1 MFSRMYTLVD
11 TLEASGPYETGKPK
25 SVGIALGM
33 ALALGLL
40 LGTVHTAYGQQ
51 QIGYIDS
58 EYILERMPEYESVQQ
73 QLDRLTGQWE
83 AEIEEQRA
91 QAEELRQEY
100 QARELLYT
108 EAERE
113 KKLQEIEAADR
124 EVEQL
129 RQQYF
134 GQEGE
139 LYSEQQ
145 RLLRPIQERVL
156 EAVEQ
161 VAEAEGFDYV
171 FDKSGEVL
179 FMYAQEQYDLSE
191 RVLEELGI
199 DVDAQQSVGR
209 P

>member
-1 MFSRMYTLVD
+1 MWRSAGVVLGIVLAAGLILRT
-11 TLEASGPYETGKPK
+11 AS
-25 SVGIALGM
+25 
-33 ALALGLL
+33 
-40 LGTVHTAYGQQ
+40 TAHAQQ
-51 QIGYIDS
+51 RIGYIDS
-58 EYILERMPEYESVQQ
+58 EYILEQMPEYEGVQEK
-73 QLDRLTGQWE
+73 LDQLTGQWE
-83 AEIEEQRA
+83 EEIEEKRA
-91 QAEELRQEY
+91 QEEELREEY
-100 QARELLYT
+100 RARELLYT

-113 KKLQEIEAADR
+113 RKQQEIAEAER

-134 GQEGE
+134 GPEGE

-156 EAVEQ
+156 EAVEN

-171 FDKSGEVL
+171 LDKSGEVL
-179 FMYAQEQYDLSE
+179 FMYAREQYDLSD

-199 DVDAQQSVGR
+199 DVDIGQSVGN

>member
-1 MFSRMYTLVD
+1 
-11 TLEASGPYETGKPK
+11 
-25 SVGIALGM
+25 M

-171 FDKSGEVL
+171 LDKSGEVL